1 MIRYL
6 TMLQFTDQGAQNVDK
21 SVQRASDFGKS
32 VSDAGG
38 KLVLQVWTV
47 GQYDGCVVFEV
58 PDETIHGSDSTFPSH
73 AGFVE
78 SVRIAQSLAGIKAKA
93 TEMSPG
99 SCKAA
104 PSPCSTAR
112 TGHQRPK

>member
-6 TMLQFTDQGAQNVDK
+6 TMIQFTDQGARNVDK

-47 GQYDGCVVFEV
+47 GQFDGCVVFEV
-58 PDETIHGSDSTFPSH
+58 PDEAVGS
-73 AGFVE
+73 ALLVKLARNGN
-78 SVRIAQSLAGIKAKA
+78 VRTQTMRCYDNQEFEIVLKAV
-93 TEMSPG
+93 S
-99 SCKAA
+99 
-104 PSPCSTAR
+104 
-112 TGHQRPK
+112 

>member
-6 TMLQFTDQGAQNVDK
+6 TMLQFTDQGVQNVDK

-32 VSDAGG
+32 VSDSGG

-58 PDETIHGSDSTFPSH
+58 PDETIGS
-73 AGFVE
+73 ALLIKLAKNGN
-78 SVRIAQSLAGIKAKA
+78 VRTQTMRCYDNQEFETVLKAV
-93 TEMSPG
+93 S
-99 SCKAA
+99 
-104 PSPCSTAR
+104 
-112 TGHQRPK
+112 

>member
-6 TMLQFTDQGAQNVDK
+6 TMIQFTDQGARNVDK

-58 PDETIHGSDSTFPSH
+58 PDEAVG
-73 AGFVE
+73 AALLVKLAKNGN
-78 SVRIAQSLAGIKAKA
+78 VR
-93 TEMSPG
+93 T
-99 SCKAA
+99 
-104 PSPCSTAR
+104 R
-112 TGHQRPK
+112 TMR

>member
-58 PDETIHGSDSTFPSH
+58 PDETVGSSLLIKL
-73 AGFVE
+73 AKNGN
-78 SVRIAQSLAGIKAKA
+78 VRTQTMRCYDNQEFEMVLKAV
-93 TEMSPG
+93 S
-99 SCKAA
+99 
-104 PSPCSTAR
+104 
-112 TGHQRPK
+112 

>member
-38 KLVLQVWTV
+38 KLVLQVWTI

-58 PDETIHGSDSTFPSH
+58 PDEIVGS
-73 AGFVE
+73 ALLIKLAKNGN
-78 SVRIAQSLAGIKAKA
+78 VRTQTMRCYDNQEFETVLKAV
-93 TEMSPG
+93 S
-99 SCKAA
+99 
-104 PSPCSTAR
+104 
-112 TGHQRPK
+112 

>member
-6 TMLQFTDQGAQNVDK
+6 TMLQFTDQGARNVDK

-58 PDETIHGSDSTFPSH
+58 PDET
-73 AGFVE
+73 V
-78 SVRIAQSLAGIKAKA
+78 
-93 TEMSPG
+93 G
-99 SCKAA
+99 SCV
-104 PSPCSTAR
+104 T
-112 TGHQRPK
+112 HQVGKKWQRKNSNHALLRQPRV

>member
-1 MIRYL
+1 MEL
-6 TMLQFTDQGAQNVDK
+6 TVVAMNSISDGSVAVRSVVENLNSHYRQMLFLV
-21 SVQRASDFGKS
+21 SV
-32 VSDAGG
+32 
-38 KLVLQVWTV
+38 
-47 GQYDGCVVFEV
+47 
-58 PDETIHGSDSTFPSH
+58 IHGSDSTFPSH

-99 SCKAA
+99 SYKAA

-112 TGHQRPK
+112 TWHQRPK

>member
-6 TMLQFTDQGAQNVDK
+6 TMLRFTDQGAQNVDK

-38 KLVLQVWTV
+38 KLILQVWTV

-58 PDETIHGSDSTFPSH
+58 PDETVGSALLFKL
-73 AGFVE
+73 AKNGN
-78 SVRIAQSLAGIKAKA
+78 VRTQTMRCYDNQEFETVLKAV
-93 TEMSPG
+93 S
-99 SCKAA
+99 
-104 PSPCSTAR
+104 
-112 TGHQRPK
+112 

>member
-6 TMLQFTDQGAQNVDK
+6 TMLQFTDQGVQNVDK

-32 VSDAGG
+32 VSDSGG

-58 PDETIHGSDSTFPSH
+58 PDETIGS
-73 AGFVE
+73 ALLIKLAKNGN
-78 SVRIAQSLAGIKAKA
+78 VRTQTLRCYDNQEFETVLRALS
-93 TEMSPG
+93 
-99 SCKAA
+99 
-104 PSPCSTAR
+104 
-112 TGHQRPK
+112 

>member
-6 TMLQFTDQGAQNVDK
+6 TMLQFTDQGARNVDK
-21 SVQRASDFGKS
+21 SIQRASDFGKS

-58 PDETIHGSDSTFPSH
+58 PDEAVGSALLVTLAKNGHVRTQTMRCYDNQEFETILKTVS
-73 AGFVE
+73 
-78 SVRIAQSLAGIKAKA
+78 
-93 TEMSPG
+93 
-99 SCKAA
+99 
-104 PSPCSTAR
+104 
-112 TGHQRPK
+112 

>member
-6 TMLQFTDQGAQNVDK
+6 TMLKFTDQGAQNVDK

-58 PDETIHGSDSTFPSH
+58 PDEAVGSSLLIKL
-73 AGFVE
+73 AKNGN
-78 SVRIAQSLAGIKAKA
+78 VRTQTMRCYDNQEFETVLKAV
-93 TEMSPG
+93 S
-99 SCKAA
+99 
-104 PSPCSTAR
+104 
-112 TGHQRPK
+112 

>member
-6 TMLQFTDQGAQNVDK
+6 TLLKFTDQGAQNVDK
-21 SVQRASDFGKS
+21 SVQRASDFCKS

-58 PDETIHGSDSTFPSH
+58 PDETVGSSLLIKL
-73 AGFVE
+73 AKNGN
-78 SVRIAQSLAGIKAKA
+78 VRTQTMRCYDNQEFEMVLKAV
-93 TEMSPG
+93 S
-99 SCKAA
+99 
-104 PSPCSTAR
+104 
-112 TGHQRPK
+112 